1 MSILRFV
8 KPLVEKIPG
17 AADYYRYLRD
27 STYLRLDV
35 EFRDELGF
43 FFNGNASMQKGE
55 FEPKETRIIESL
67 LDSFDLFVNIGA
79 NTGYYVCKALSRN
92 VPVVAFEPNQ
102 SNVNVLLRNIEA
114 NDFQADFQLFPIAL
128 SNQNG
133 VLPMYGASTG
143 ASLINGW
150 AGQKNKYL
158 VPISKFDSTAK
169 SLVDDKSCLVL
180 IDIEGAELDC
190 LKGAKTLLHSPHS
203 LFLIEISFGEHQPKG
218 IDINPNLVET
228 FHLMFSHEYE
238 GYTADTNLRRIEIN
252 EINEIASS
260 GIDTLGTHNFI
271 FTKDKNLL
279 SKINFVQ

>member
-1 MSILRFV
+1 MSILRLV

-17 AADYYRYLRD
+17 AADYYRYVRD
-27 STYLRLDV
+27 SKNLKQDV
-35 EFRDELGF
+35 EYREKLGF

-55 FEPKETRIIESL
+55 FEPQETQIIESL
-67 LDSFDLFVNIGA
+67 LDSFELFVNIGA

-102 SNVNVLLRNIEA
+102 LNVNILLRNIEA

-128 SNQNG
+128 SNQHG

-169 SLVDDKSCLVL
+169 SLVDNKSCLVL
-180 IDIEGAELDC
+180 MDIEGAELGC
-190 LKGAKTLLHSPHS
+190 LKGSKTLLNSPNS
-203 LFLIEISFGEHQPKG
+203 LFLIEISVGEHQPQG

-228 FHLMFSHEYE
+228 FNLMFSHGYE
-238 GYTADTNLRRIEIN
+238 GYTADTNLRRLEIN
-252 EINEIASS
+252 EIREIAVS
-260 GIDTLGTHNFI
+260 GVDTLGTHNFI
-271 FTKDKNLL
+271 FTKDKNHL
-279 SKINFVQ
+279 SKIKLSQ